1 MAETDRRA
9 LVWALATLSMSDT
22 PRRRNA
28 LQELKVLPVFA
39 LVAPPIVW
47 VLFLLL
53 TLWPVRTAF
62 ERYLLEAYFLLG
74 ALSPVFGL
82 LTLVILA
89 IQYSFFEDTEAWRMG
104 RRRVAVLAGLAII
117 AQLWLFSMYFLTPL
131 FTASDISW

>member
-104 RRRVAVLAGLAII
+104 RRRVAILAALAII
-117 AQLWLFSMYFLTPL
+117 SPLWLLLMYFPYAA
-131 FTASDISW
+131 FHR

>member
-1 MAETDRRA
+1 
-9 LVWALATLSMSDT
+9 MSDT

-74 ALSPVFGL
+74 VLSPVFGL

-89 IQYSFFEDTEAWRMG
+89 IQYSFFADTEAWRMG
-104 RRRVAVLAGLAII
+104 RRRVAMLAALAII
-117 AQLWLFSMYFLTPL
+117 SPLWLLLMYFPYAV
-131 FTASDISW
+131 FHR